1 VQGAPQSSLG
11 HVNTFVVIP
20 DDPSTVSVLWLRSF
34 DTSSLFEGQHRY
46 RADPTYADSENDDM
60 TSFPYPWGKTRPKAW
75 RKALR
80 HQLDEIASLRADAAK
95 AFQQINNQCDDN
107 ELIIRQQI
115 EFVDKVTSNGKY
127 DSQVAEA
134 LLPSYRH
141 VLRLDA
147 PEEATVQSKAPLLR
161 KSRAKVRVTKN
172 AVMDIMRGVSPP
184 SPVASI
190 DHLVVDHKT
199 LEPPVG
205 FEQHALAGQ
214 NSGDSS
220 VGQKHPTFGSSDSGE
235 AALEAEQQEKTEKIA
250 RQNVFVS
257 FEADAPNVIAQARVC
272 VRHYDFSDPCDETQF
287 PPELAPLYPK
297 LEKIRDFR
305 VVLPIDDM
313 PEDEYYAWAK
323 TVWHGH
329 FPADEQEE
337 KLTVDMMYYGTG
349 KNFITNTKSML
360 LKHILHEHDRRLIW
374 PWVRLRLQF
383 VDTLTLNHES
393 SSYSDDDLDSLAKF
407 DYMVEGQVT
416 PKQRRQYVQI
426 IDLLQWPKETSR
438 HELILRADPAYDL
451 DLLYDYES
459 LLDYSSDAGPAKNI
473 PAWRRMRE
481 PRPASVDDALMRLYK
496 KSGEARLV

>member
-1 VQGAPQSSLG
+1 
-11 HVNTFVVIP
+11 
-20 DDPSTVSVLWLRSF
+20 
-34 DTSSLFEGQHRY
+34 
-46 RADPTYADSENDDM
+46 M

-75 RKALR
+75 REALR
-80 HQLDEIASLRADAAK
+80 RQLDEIASLRADAAK
-95 AFQQINNQCDDN
+95 AYQQINNQCDDN
-107 ELIIRQQI
+107 EAIIRQQM

-127 DSQVAEA
+127 NSQVAET

-147 PEEATVQSKAPLLR
+147 SADASVQPEARLLR

-172 AVMDIMRGVSPP
+172 SVMDIMRGVSPP
-184 SPVASI
+184 SA

-205 FEQHALAGQ
+205 FEQQALAGQ
-214 NSGDSS
+214 NSGDST
-220 VGQKHPTFGSSDSGE
+220 VGRKHPTFGSSDSGE
-235 AALEAEQQEKTEKIA
+235 AALVAEQQEQAEKIA
-250 RQNVFVS
+250 RQNAFVS

-272 VRHYDFSDPCDETQF
+272 IRHYDFSDPCDQTQF
-287 PPELAPLYPK
+287 PPELTPLYPK
-297 LEKIRDFR
+297 LERIRNFR

-329 FPADEQEE
+329 LPADEQEE
-337 KLTVDMMYYGTG
+337 KLTIDMKYYGRG
-349 KNFITNTKSML
+349 KNFIANTKSML
-360 LKHILHEHDRRLIW
+360 LDDILDEHDRRLIW
-374 PWVRLRLQF
+374 QWVRLRLQF

-416 PKQRRQYVQI
+416 PEQRRQYAQI

-438 HELILRADPAYDL
+438 RELILRADPAYDL
-451 DLLYDYES
+451 ELLYDYDS

-481 PRPASVDDALMRLYK
+481 PRPSSVDDALMRLYER
-496 KSGEARLV
+496 SGEAQLV

>member
-1 VQGAPQSSLG
+1 
-11 HVNTFVVIP
+11 
-20 DDPSTVSVLWLRSF
+20 
-34 DTSSLFEGQHRY
+34 
-46 RADPTYADSENDDM
+46 M

-80 HQLDEIASLRADAAK
+80 RQLDEIASLRADAAK

-147 PEEATVQSKAPLLR
+147 PAEASVQPKAPLLR

-172 AVMDIMRGVSPP
+172 SVMDIMRGVSPARP
-184 SPVASI
+184 IASI
-190 DHLVVDHKT
+190 DHLDVDHKT

-205 FEQHALAGQ
+205 FEQHGLAGQ
-214 NSGDSS
+214 NSGDST

-235 AALEAEQQEKTEKIA
+235 VALEAEQQEQAEKIA
-250 RQNVFVS
+250 RQNAFVG
-257 FEADAPNVIAQARVC
+257 FEADAPNVIAQTRVC
-272 VRHYDFSDPCDETQF
+272 ISQYDFSDPCDATQF
-287 PPELAPLYPK
+287 PAELTPLYPK
-297 LEKIRDFR
+297 LERIRNFR
-305 VVLPIDDM
+305 IVLPIFDM
-313 PEDEYYAWAK
+313 PEDDYNAWAK
-323 TVWHGH
+323 TIWYGH
-329 FPADEQEE
+329 LPVDEQEE
-337 KLTVDMMYYGTG
+337 KLAIDMKYYGTG
-349 KNFITNTKSML
+349 RTFIVNTKRML
-360 LKHILHEHDRRLIW
+360 LDDILYEHDRRLIW

-383 VDTLTLNHES
+383 VDALKRNHES
-393 SSYSDDDLDSLAKF
+393 SSYSDDDLDRLAKF

-426 IDLLQWPKETSR
+426 IDLLKWPRETSR
-438 HELILRADPAYDL
+438 RELILRANPAYDL
-451 DLLYDYES
+451 ELLYDYKS

-473 PAWRRMRE
+473 PAWRRMGE
-481 PRPASVDDALMRLYK
+481 PRPSSVDDALMRLYER
-496 KSGEARLV
+496 SDEAQVV